1 MGLRVCLVTPFSWSQ
16 PHSVN
21 EHVDGVARE
30 LRSRGHHVTVLAP
43 SNRARELAAG
53 RQILQS
59 GTDAELIAVGPA
71 VPISRRSQMGVPVGA
86 RFNLDLAIGEG
97 RYDVVHGI
105 EPGLPSLSYLAL
117 RDAKTLAVASFFS
130 PERLSYP
137 PGKAQ
142 RERLLAS
149 PIVADLLAGNPIQ
162 PAPAR
167 HDNGNGTAVP
177 SMDPI
182 RPAAA
187 TAR

>member
-1 MGLRVCLVTPFSWSQ
+1 MYKRQPFSWSQ

-30 LRSRGHHVTVLAP
+30 LRTLGHHVTVLAP

-59 GTDAELIAVGPA
+59 GADAELIAVGPA

-86 RFNLDLAIGEG
+86 RYNLDLALGEG

-117 RDAKTLAVASFFS
+117 RDAQTLAVASFFS
-130 PERLSYP
+130 PERLAYP

-142 RERLLAS
+142 RERLLNRLDA
-149 PIVADLLAGNPIQ
+149 LLATTE
-162 PAPAR
+162 R
-167 HDNGNGTAVP
+167 T
-177 SMDPI
+177 
-182 RPAAA
+182 AAA
-187 TAR
+187 AAERFPGCLLYTSPSPRDRS